1 MPNYEQDLMDS
12 FRKELDALLQRFP
25 ELPEFKLTVR
35 PRVVIETK
43 QETKVDPTYLVVPP
57 EIRDQA
63 LIKSNGFANSADNA
77 LNNILARNP
86 NIKVYE
92 Q

>member
-1 MPNYEQDLMDS
+1 MED
-12 FRKELDALLQRFP
+12 FKKELDALLQRFP

-43 QETKVDPTYLVVPP
+43 QETKPFDPLSSSFNPFQENTPEMKKYLGLDKPA
-57 EIRDQA
+57 E
-63 LIKSNGFANSADNA
+63 ANPAATDA
-77 LNNILARNP
+77 LNNILSRNP

>member
-1 MPNYEQDLMDS
+1 MED
-12 FRKELDALLQRFP
+12 FKKELDALLQRFP

-43 QETKVDPTYLVVPP
+43 QETKVDPIISAVSAYTPP
-57 EIRDQA
+57 PTSMD
-63 LIKSNGFANSADNA
+63 NS
-77 LNNILARNP
+77 LNNILSRNP